1 MRLVILII
9 FCSLFFTSSLQ
20 AELNFAISSMISP
33 DETFYLYKDFG
44 KYIEGKIGKKVNP
57 IFRRNYSE
65 VNKLIET
72 GRVDFASICTG
83 ALIYLDNKR
92 YVILG
97 VPVVN
102 GKSAYKSFIIVNKKS
117 NIEKLS
123 DLKGKVFA
131 FTDRLSNSGYI
142 YPRYLILKE
151 VGVKPDVF
159 FKKIFFTNSH
169 DKSIYL
175 VNIGLID
182 GAAVDSL
189 VFDFIEHHEPE
200 KIKNVKIIHKSED
213 FLAPPFVASAYLSK
227 DLRNKIQNVLLTMH
241 KDPNGKRIL
250 EKLKID
256 KFVEPDYNLLKK
268 VLIMKNYLTKLGY
281 EE

>member
-1 MRLVILII
+1 MLIGY
-9 FCSLFFTSSLQ
+9 TAR
-20 AELNFAISSMISP
+20 AELNFAIASMISP
-33 DETFYLYKDFG
+33 DETFFLYKDFG
-44 KYIEGKIGKKVNP
+44 KYIEQKVGKKINP

-65 VNKLIET
+65 INKLIET

-92 YVILG
+92 YDILG
-97 VPVVN
+97 VPVVK
-102 GKSAYKSFIIVNKKS
+102 GKSTYRSFIIVNKKTK
-117 NIEKLS
+117 IETIS

-131 FTDRLSNSGYI
+131 FTDRLSNSGFI
-142 YPRYLILKE
+142 YPTYLILKE
-151 VGVKPDVF
+151 VGVKPDKF

-189 VFDFIEHHEPE
+189 VYDFIKQNEPD
-200 KIKNVKIIHKSED
+200 KVKNIKIIHKSDE
-213 FLAPPFVASAYLSK
+213 FLSPPFVASTYMSK
-227 DLRNKIQNVLLTMH
+227 DLRDKIRKVLLNMH
-241 KDPNGKRIL
+241 KDGEGKSIL
-250 EKLKID
+250 KKLKIER
-256 KFVEPDYNLLKK
+256 FILPDYKLLKK
-268 VLIMKNYLTKLGY
+268 VVIMKDYLSKFGY